1 MDNNDEKIVVDEAQ
15 DAAEEP
21 QEQKEAIPAEL
32 AGLSEDTAREIM
44 QKAEQDENTE
54 DEGEEQD
61 EAPDESRA
69 EQDSD
74 NKPVETAAPLPNAKI
89 PYARFKQEVDKRKQ
103 LEERLAALEAQQK
116 QAQPPAGNAQPVQP
130 QPPTQQGQ
138 QPPTPQL
145 RFTPDVQ
152 KAFDATVDKQAMAM
166 TGLSNEDVDAM
177 DYMDDDDP
185 RKMQYQT
192 ARKYAEV
199 AVMQQIYAA
208 QQEQQR
214 RTKVFLDN
222 HKKNIEGYNTFAQK
236 EMQEPDFEQTKN
248 YATNEFFESLPASQ
262 QPVIAG
268 AYARIERQTA
278 NDADIMLIQNYFKSA
293 KAAYRKKSPVQAAR
307 KNTTKQKMKQAVSMP
322 RAGQVDGTSGY
333 SGAVTGETLA
343 EMMRTTPW
351 GEIPEQYRNM
361 ILSAKTK

>member
-15 DAAEEP
+15 DAAEEQ
-21 QEQKEAIPAEL
+21 QEQKEAIPDEL

-44 QKAEQDENTE
+44 QEAGQDEGTE
-54 DEGEEQD
+54 DEGEAQD
-61 EAPDESRA
+61 EAPDESHA

-74 NKPVETAAPLPNAKI
+74 NKPVEEASPLPNTKI
-89 PYARFKQEVDKRKQ
+89 PYARFKQEVDKRRQ
-103 LEERLAALEAQQK
+103 LEERLAALESQQK
-116 QAQPPAGNAQPVQP
+116 QAKPTGNVQQEQPQAPAQEVQQPPA
-130 QPPTQQGQ
+130 
-138 QPPTPQL
+138 PQL

-152 KAFDATVDKQAMAM
+152 KAFDATVDKQAMTM
-166 TGLSNEDVDAM
+166 TGLSKDDVDAM
-177 DYMDDDDP
+177 EYMDDDDP
-185 RKMQYQT
+185 RKTQYQT

-199 AVMQQIYAA
+199 AIMQQIYAA

-214 RTKVFLDN
+214 RTRVFLDN
-222 HKKNIEGYNTFAQK
+222 HKKNIDGYNAFAQQ

-293 KAAYRKKSPVQAAR
+293 KAAYRKKNPAQAAR

-351 GEIPEQYRNM
+351 GDIPEQYRNM

>member
-15 DAAEEP
+15 DAAEEQ
-21 QEQKEAIPAEL
+21 QEQKEAIPDEL

-44 QKAEQDENTE
+44 QEAGQDESTE
-54 DEGEEQD
+54 DEGEVQD
-61 EAPDESRA
+61 EAPDESHA

-74 NKPVETAAPLPNAKI
+74 NKPEEATPLPNTKI
-89 PYARFKQEVDKRKQ
+89 PYARFKQEVDKRRQ
-103 LEERLAALEAQQK
+103 LEERLAALEAQQQK
-116 QAQPPAGNAQPVQP
+116 PVQPTGNVQQEQPQEPAQEVQQPPA
-130 QPPTQQGQ
+130 
-138 QPPTPQL
+138 PQL

-152 KAFDATVDKQAMAM
+152 KAFDATVDKQAMTM
-166 TGLSNEDVDAM
+166 TGLSKDDVDAM
-177 DYMDDDDP
+177 EYMDDDDP
-185 RKMQYQT
+185 RKTQYQT

-199 AVMQQIYAA
+199 AIMQQIYAA

-214 RTKVFLDN
+214 RTRVFLDN
-222 HKKNIEGYNTFAQK
+222 HKKNIDGYNAFAQQ

-293 KAAYRKKSPVQAAR
+293 KAAYRKKNPAQAAR

-351 GEIPEQYRNM
+351 GDIPEQYRNM

>member
-1 MDNNDEKIVVDEAQ
+1 MDNDEKIAAEEAQ
-15 DAAEEP
+15 DAAEEQ
-21 QEQKEAIPAEL
+21 QEQKEAIPDEL

-44 QKAEQDENTE
+44 QKAEQDESTE
-54 DEGEEQD
+54 DGGEEQG
-61 EAPDESRA
+61 EAPDESHA

-74 NKPVETAAPLPNAKI
+74 NKPVETTPLPNAKI

-103 LEERLAALEAQQK
+103 LEEKLAALEAQQK
-116 QAQPPAGNAQPVQP
+116 QAQPPAVNTQPVQLQKPAP
-130 QPPTQQGQ
+130 QDQ
-138 QPPTPQL
+138 QPPAPQL

-152 KAFDATVDKQAMAM
+152 KAFDTAVDKQAMAM
-166 TGLSNEDVDAM
+166 TGLSNDDVDAM

-214 RTKVFLDN
+214 RTKAFLDN
-222 HKKNIEGYNTFAQK
+222 HKKNIDGYNAFAQQ

-293 KAAYRKKSPVQAAR
+293 KAAYRKKNPAQAAR

-351 GEIPEQYRNM
+351 GDIPEQYRNM

>member
-15 DAAEEP
+15 DAAEEQ
-21 QEQKEAIPAEL
+21 QEQKEAIPDEL

-44 QKAEQDENTE
+44 QEAGQDEGTE

-61 EAPDESRA
+61 EAPDESHA

-74 NKPVETAAPLPNAKI
+74 NKPEEAAPLPNTKI
-89 PYARFKQEVDKRKQ
+89 PYARFKQEVDKRRQ
-103 LEERLAALEAQQK
+103 LEERLAALEAQQQK
-116 QAQPPAGNAQPVQP
+116 PVQPNGNVQQVQTQAPAQEVQQPPA
-130 QPPTQQGQ
+130 
-138 QPPTPQL
+138 PQL

-152 KAFDATVDKQAMAM
+152 KAFDATVDKQAMTM
-166 TGLSNEDVDAM
+166 TGLSKDDVDAM
-177 DYMDDDDP
+177 EYMDDDDP
-185 RKMQYQT
+185 RKTQYQT

-199 AVMQQIYAA
+199 AIMQQIYAA

-214 RTKVFLDN
+214 RTRVFLDN
-222 HKKNIEGYNTFAQK
+222 HKKNIDGYNAFAQQ

-262 QPVIAG
+262 QPVITG

-293 KAAYRKKSPVQAAR
+293 KAAYRKKNPAQAAR

-351 GEIPEQYRNM
+351 GDIPEQYRNM

>member
-1 MDNNDEKIVVDEAQ
+1 MGNNDEKIVVDEAQ
-15 DAAEEP
+15 DAAEEQ
-21 QEQKEAIPAEL
+21 QEQKKAIPDEL

-44 QKAEQDENTE
+44 HEAGQDESTE
-54 DEGEEQD
+54 DEGEAQD
-61 EAPDESRA
+61 EAPDEPHA

-74 NKPVETAAPLPNAKI
+74 NKPEEAAPLPNTKI
-89 PYARFKQEVDKRKQ
+89 PYARFKQEVDKRRQ

-116 QAQPPAGNAQPVQP
+116 QVKPTGNVQQEQPQAPAQEVQQPPA
-130 QPPTQQGQ
+130 
-138 QPPTPQL
+138 PQL

-152 KAFDATVDKQAMAM
+152 KAFDATVDKQAMTM
-166 TGLSNEDVDAM
+166 TGLSKDDVDAM
-177 DYMDDDDP
+177 EYMDDDDP
-185 RKMQYQT
+185 RKTQYQT

-199 AVMQQIYAA
+199 AIMQQIYAA

-214 RTKVFLDN
+214 RAKVFLDN
-222 HKKNIEGYNTFAQK
+222 HKKNIDGYNTFAQQ

-293 KAAYRKKSPVQAAR
+293 KAAYRKKNPVQAAR
-307 KNTTKQKMKQAVSMP
+307 KNTTKQKVKQAVSMP

-351 GEIPEQYRNM
+351 GDIPEQYRSM
-361 ILSAKTK
+361 ILSTATPAK

>member
-15 DAAEEP
+15 DAAEEQ
-21 QEQKEAIPAEL
+21 QEQKEAIPDEL

-44 QKAEQDENTE
+44 QQAEQDESTE

-61 EAPDESRA
+61 EAPDESHA

-74 NKPVETAAPLPNAKI
+74 NKPVETAPLPNAKI

-103 LEERLAALEAQQK
+103 LEEQLAALKAQQK
-116 QAQPPAGNAQPVQP
+116 QVQPPTGNAQQAQPQAPAPEVQQPPA
-130 QPPTQQGQ
+130 
-138 QPPTPQL
+138 PQL

-152 KAFDATVDKQAMAM
+152 KAFDTTVDKQAMAM

-214 RTKVFLDN
+214 RTKAFLDN
-222 HKKNIEGYNTFAQK
+222 HKKNIEGYNTFAQQ

-248 YATNEFFESLPASQ
+248 YATNEFFESLPAPQ

-293 KAAYRKKSPVQAAR
+293 KAAYRKKNPAQAAR

-351 GEIPEQYRNM
+351 GDIPEQYRNM

>member
-15 DAAEEP
+15 DAAEEQ
-21 QEQKEAIPAEL
+21 QEQKEAIPNEL

-44 QKAEQDENTE
+44 QEAGQDESTE
-54 DEGEEQD
+54 DEGEVQD
-61 EAPDESRA
+61 EAPDESHA

-74 NKPVETAAPLPNAKI
+74 NKPEEAAPLPNTKI
-89 PYARFKQEVDKRKQ
+89 PYARFKQEVDKRRQ

-116 QAQPPAGNAQPVQP
+116 QVKPTGNVQQEQPQAPAHEVQQPPA
-130 QPPTQQGQ
+130 
-138 QPPTPQL
+138 PQL

-152 KAFDATVDKQAMAM
+152 KAFDATVDKQAMTM
-166 TGLSNEDVDAM
+166 TGLSKDDVDAM
-177 DYMDDDDP
+177 EYMDDDDP
-185 RKMQYQT
+185 RKTQYQT

-199 AVMQQIYAA
+199 AIMQQIYAA
-208 QQEQQR
+208 
-214 RTKVFLDN
+214 
-222 HKKNIEGYNTFAQK
+222 HKKNIDGYNAFAQQ

-293 KAAYRKKSPVQAAR
+293 KAAYRKKNPAQAAR

-322 RAGQVDGTSGY
+322 RAGQVDGTSGH

-351 GEIPEQYRNM
+351 GDIPEQYRNM

>member
-1 MDNNDEKIVVDEAQ
+1 MDNNEEKIVADEAQ
-15 DAAEEP
+15 DAAEEQ
-21 QEQKEAIPAEL
+21 QEQKEAIPDEL

-44 QKAEQDENTE
+44 QKAEQNKSTE
-54 DEGEEQD
+54 DGGEEQD
-61 EAPDESRA
+61 EAPDEPHA
-69 EQDSD
+69 DQDSD
-74 NKPVETAAPLPNAKI
+74 NKPVEAAPLPNTKI

-116 QAQPPAGNAQPVQP
+116 QTQHTGGTQPVQP
-130 QPPTQQGQ
+130 QAPAPEVQ
-138 QPPTPQL
+138 QPPAPQL

-152 KAFDATVDKQAMAM
+152 KVFDATVDKQAMTM
-166 TGLSNEDVDAM
+166 TGLSKEDVDAM
-177 DYMDDDDP
+177 EYMDDNDP
-185 RKMQYQT
+185 RKTQYQT

-199 AVMQQIYAA
+199 AIMQQIYAA

-214 RTKVFLDN
+214 RAKVFLDN
-222 HKKNIEGYNTFAQK
+222 HRKNIEVYNTFAQQ
-236 EMQEPDFEQTKN
+236 EMQDPDFEQIKN
-248 YATNEFFESLPASQ
+248 YAKNEFFESLPESQ
-262 QPVIAG
+262 QPVIVG
-268 AYARIERQTA
+268 AYTRIERQTA
-278 NDADIMLIQNYFKSA
+278 NDADIMLIQNYFNNA
-293 KAAYRKKSPVQAAR
+293 KTAYRRKNPAQAAS
-307 KNTTKQKMKQAVSMP
+307 KNTMKQKMKQAVSMP

>member
-15 DAAEEP
+15 DAAEEQ
-21 QEQKEAIPAEL
+21 QEQKEAIPDEL

-44 QKAEQDENTE
+44 QKAEQNENTE

-61 EAPDESRA
+61 EAPDESHA

-74 NKPVETAAPLPNAKI
+74 TKPVETVAPLPNAKI

-116 QAQPPAGNAQPVQP
+116 QAQSTGNAQPVQP

-138 QPPTPQL
+138 QPPAPQL

-152 KAFDATVDKQAMAM
+152 KAFDTAVDKQAMTM
-166 TGLSNEDVDAM
+166 TGLSKEDVDAM
-177 DYMDDDDP
+177 EYMDDDDS
-185 RKMQYQT
+185 RKTQYQT

-199 AVMQQIYAA
+199 AIMQQIYAA

-214 RTKVFLDN
+214 RTKAFLDN
-222 HKKNIEGYNTFAQK
+222 HQKNINGYNNFVQQ
-236 EMQEPDFEQTKN
+236 EMQEPDFAQTKD
-248 YATNEFFESLPASQ
+248 YATNAFFESLPTEQ
-262 QPVIAG
+262 QPVIA
-268 AYARIERQTA
+268 AANFRIEHNTA
-278 NDADIMLIQNYFKSA
+278 NDADILLIKNYFRDA
-293 KAAYRKKSPVQAAR
+293 KAAYRKEHPVQAAR

>member
-1 MDNNDEKIVVDEAQ
+1 MDNHDEKIVVEEAQ
-15 DAAEEP
+15 DAAEE
-21 QEQKEAIPAEL
+21 QQEAIPDEL

-44 QKAEQDENTE
+44 QEAGQDESTE
-54 DEGEEQD
+54 DEGEEQG
-61 EAPDESRA
+61 EAPDESHA
-69 EQDSD
+69 EQGSD
-74 NKPVETAAPLPNAKI
+74 KKPVEEVPPLPNTKI
-89 PYARFKQEVDKRKQ
+89 PYARFKQEVDKRRQ

-116 QAQPPAGNAQPVQP
+116 QVKPTGNVQQEQP
-130 QPPTQQGQ
+130 QAPAQEVQ
-138 QPPTPQL
+138 QPSAPQL

-152 KAFDATVDKQAMAM
+152 KAFDATVDKQAMTM
-166 TGLSNEDVDAM
+166 TGLSKDDVDAM
-177 DYMDDDDP
+177 EYMDDDDP
-185 RKMQYQT
+185 RKTQYQT

-199 AVMQQIYAA
+199 AIMQQIYAA

-214 RTKVFLDN
+214 RTRVFLDN
-222 HKKNIEGYNTFAQK
+222 HKKNIDGYNTFAQQ

-293 KAAYRKKSPVQAAR
+293 KAAYRKKNPAQAAR
-307 KNTTKQKMKQAVSMP
+307 KNTTKQKMKQAASMP

-351 GEIPEQYRNM
+351 GDIPEQYRNM

>member
-1 MDNNDEKIVVDEAQ
+1 MDNNEEKIVADEAQ
-15 DAAEEP
+15 DAAEEQ
-21 QEQKEAIPAEL
+21 QEQKEAIPDEL

-44 QKAEQDENTE
+44 QKAEQNESTE

-61 EAPDESRA
+61 EAPDESHA

-74 NKPVETAAPLPNAKI
+74 NKPVETAPLPNAKI
-89 PYARFKQEVDKRKQ
+89 PYARFKQEVDKRRQ

-116 QAQPPAGNAQPVQP
+116 QAQPPAGNVQQAQQA
-130 QPPTQQGQ
+130 PTPEVQ
-138 QPPTPQL
+138 QPPAPQL

-152 KAFDATVDKQAMAM
+152 KAFDATVDKQAMTM
-166 TGLSNEDVDAM
+166 TGLSKEDVDAM
-177 DYMDDDDP
+177 EYMDDNDP
-185 RKMQYQT
+185 RKTQYQT

-199 AVMQQIYAA
+199 AIMQQIYAA
-208 QQEQQR
+208 QHEQQR
-214 RTKVFLDN
+214 RAKVFLDN
-222 HKKNIEGYNTFAQK
+222 HRKNIEVYNTFAQQ
-236 EMQEPDFEQTKN
+236 EMQDPDFEQIKN
-248 YATNEFFESLPASQ
+248 YAKNEFFESLPASQ
-262 QPVIAG
+262 QPVIVG
-268 AYARIERQTA
+268 AYTRIERQTA
-278 NDADIMLIQNYFKSA
+278 NDADIMLIQNYFNNA
-293 KAAYRKKSPVQAAR
+293 KAAYRKNNPVQAAS

-322 RAGQVDGTSGY
+322 RAGQVNGTSGY

>member
-15 DAAEEP
+15 DAAEEQ
-21 QEQKEAIPAEL
+21 QEQKEAIPDEL

-44 QKAEQDENTE
+44 QEAGQDEGTE

-61 EAPDESRA
+61 EAPDESHA

-74 NKPVETAAPLPNAKI
+74 NKPEEATPLPNTKI
-89 PYARFKQEVDKRKQ
+89 PYARFKQEVDKRRQ
-103 LEERLAALEAQQK
+103 LEERLAALEAQQQK
-116 QAQPPAGNAQPVQP
+116 PVQPNGNVQQVQTQAPAQEVQQPPA
-130 QPPTQQGQ
+130 
-138 QPPTPQL
+138 PQL

-152 KAFDATVDKQAMAM
+152 KAFDATVDKQAMTM
-166 TGLSNEDVDAM
+166 TGLSKDDVDAM
-177 DYMDDDDP
+177 EYMDDDDP
-185 RKMQYQT
+185 RKTQYQT

-199 AVMQQIYAA
+199 AIMQQIYAA

-214 RTKVFLDN
+214 RTRVFLDN
-222 HKKNIEGYNTFAQK
+222 HKKNIDGYNAFAQQ

-293 KAAYRKKSPVQAAR
+293 KAAYRKKNPAQAAR

-351 GEIPEQYRNM
+351 GDIPEQYRNM

>member
-15 DAAEEP
+15 DAAEEQ
-21 QEQKEAIPAEL
+21 QEQKEAIPDEL

-44 QKAEQDENTE
+44 QEAGQDEGTE

-61 EAPDESRA
+61 EAPDESHA

-74 NKPVETAAPLPNAKI
+74 NTPEEATPLPNTKI
-89 PYARFKQEVDKRKQ
+89 PYARFKQEVDKRRQ
-103 LEERLAALEAQQK
+103 LEERLAALEAQQQK
-116 QAQPPAGNAQPVQP
+116 PVQPNGNVQQVQTQAPAQEVQQPPA
-130 QPPTQQGQ
+130 
-138 QPPTPQL
+138 PQL

-152 KAFDATVDKQAMAM
+152 KAFDATVDKQAMTM
-166 TGLSNEDVDAM
+166 TGLSKDDVDAM
-177 DYMDDDDP
+177 EYMDDDDP
-185 RKMQYQT
+185 RKTQYQT

-199 AVMQQIYAA
+199 AIMQQIYAA

-214 RTKVFLDN
+214 RTRVFLDN
-222 HKKNIEGYNTFAQK
+222 HKKNIDGYNAFAQQ

-293 KAAYRKKSPVQAAR
+293 KAAYRKKNPAQAAR

-351 GEIPEQYRNM
+351 GDIPEQYRNM

>member
-1 MDNNDEKIVVDEAQ
+1 MDNNEEKIVADEAQ
-15 DAAEEP
+15 DAAEEQ
-21 QEQKEAIPAEL
+21 QEQKEAIPDEL

-44 QKAEQDENTE
+44 QQAEQNEGTE
-54 DEGEEQD
+54 EGEEQG
-61 EAPDESRA
+61 EAPDESHA

-74 NKPVETAAPLPNAKI
+74 NKPVETAPLPNTKI

-116 QAQPPAGNAQPVQP
+116 EAQPPAGNAQQ
-130 QPPTQQGQ
+130 TQQTPTPEVQ
-138 QPPTPQL
+138 QPPAPQL

-152 KAFDATVDKQAMAM
+152 KAFDTTVDKQAMTM
-166 TGLSNEDVDAM
+166 TGLSKEDVDAM
-177 DYMDDDDP
+177 EYMDDNDP
-185 RKMQYQT
+185 RKTQYQT

-199 AVMQQIYAA
+199 AIMQQIYAA

-214 RTKVFLDN
+214 RAKVFFDN
-222 HKKNIEGYNTFAQK
+222 HRKNIEVYNTFAQQ
-236 EMQEPDFEQTKN
+236 EMQDPDFEQIKN
-248 YATNEFFESLPASQ
+248 YAKNEFFESLPESQ
-262 QPVIAG
+262 QPVIVG
-268 AYARIERQTA
+268 AYTRIERQTA
-278 NDADIMLIQNYFKSA
+278 NDADIMLIQNYFNNA
-293 KAAYRKKSPVQAAR
+293 KAAYRRKNPAQAAS

-322 RAGQVDGTSGY
+322 RAGQVNGTSGY

>member
-15 DAAEEP
+15 DAAEEQ
-21 QEQKEAIPAEL
+21 QEQKEAIPDEL

-44 QKAEQDENTE
+44 QKAEQNESTE

-61 EAPDESRA
+61 EAPDESHA

-74 NKPVETAAPLPNAKI
+74 NKPVETAPLPNAKI
-89 PYARFKQEVDKRKQ
+89 PYARFKQEVDKRRQ

-116 QAQPPAGNAQPVQP
+116 QAQPPAGNVQQAQQA
-130 QPPTQQGQ
+130 PTPEVQ
-138 QPPTPQL
+138 QPPAPQL

-152 KAFDATVDKQAMAM
+152 KAFDATVDKQAMTM
-166 TGLSNEDVDAM
+166 TGLSKEDVDAM
-177 DYMDDDDP
+177 EYMDDNDP
-185 RKMQYQT
+185 RKTQYQT

-199 AVMQQIYAA
+199 AIMQQIYAA

-214 RTKVFLDN
+214 RAKVFLDN
-222 HKKNIEGYNTFAQK
+222 HRKNIEVYNTFAQQ
-236 EMQEPDFEQTKN
+236 EMQDPDFEQIKN
-248 YATNEFFESLPASQ
+248 YAKNEFFESLPESQ
-262 QPVIAG
+262 QPVIVG
-268 AYARIERQTA
+268 AYTRIERQTA
-278 NDADIMLIQNYFKSA
+278 NDADIMLIQNYFNNA
-293 KAAYRKKSPVQAAR
+293 KAAYRKNNPVQAAS

-322 RAGQVDGTSGY
+322 RAGQVNGTSGY

-351 GEIPEQYRNM
+351 GDIPEQYRNM